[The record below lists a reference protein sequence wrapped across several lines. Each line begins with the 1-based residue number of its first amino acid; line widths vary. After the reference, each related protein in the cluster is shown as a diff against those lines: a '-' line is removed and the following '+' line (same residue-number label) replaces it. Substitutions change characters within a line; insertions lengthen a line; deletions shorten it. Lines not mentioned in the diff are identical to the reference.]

1 MIRLACLL
9 AMMISPMA
17 AASDAWTVWLVRH
30 AEKATG
36 ADPQLTEEGQA
47 RAANLSDLLASAGIE
62 RVWTS
67 DYRRTRQTAGPLANR
82 LGLALSVY
90 DPRQLDALSRQLE
103 ENAETALVVGHS
115 NTTPQLVR
123 ALGGQADDMEE
134 WQYDRVYQLRISA
147 DGRVETT
154 LLHLPPLSPRPV
166 TTDTESDHHAPHNS
180 ARTKGDTQ

>member
-9 AMMISPMA
+9 AMMISPLA
-17 AASDAWTVWLVRH
+17 AADHAWTVWLVRH
-30 AEKATG
+30 AEKASG
-36 ADPQLTEEGQA
+36 ADPQLTDEGRA
-47 RAANLSDLLASAGIE
+47 RAVHLADMLASAGIE

-67 DYRRTRQTAGPLANR
+67 DYRRTRQTAAPLGKR

-90 DPRQLDALSRQLE
+90 DARQLDELSRQLE
-103 ENAETALVVGHS
+103 KNAETALVVGHS

-134 WQYDRVYQLRISA
+134 WQYDRVYQLRMAA
-147 DGRVETT
+147 DGGVETI

-166 TTDTESDHHAPHNS
+166 TSDTETDHHTPHNS
-180 ARTKGDTQ
+180 AKTKGDTR